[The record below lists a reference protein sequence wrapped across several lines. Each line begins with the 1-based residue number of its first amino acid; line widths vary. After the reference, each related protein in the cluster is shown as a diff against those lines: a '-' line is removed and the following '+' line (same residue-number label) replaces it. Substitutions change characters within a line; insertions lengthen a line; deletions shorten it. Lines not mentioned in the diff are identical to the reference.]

1 MPQTSTRQQEGVYS
15 AAMGAITQQ
24 LKSPGTIAPGVKDK
38 GTAAGLLEALRGIAA
53 AQHTRAA
60 EAEARHLRTL
70 AELADTRV
78 AAATARAAAER

>member
-38 GTAAGLLEALRGIAA
+38 GTAAGLLEALPSVGDYAL
-53 AQHTRAA
+53 TA
-60 EAEARHLRTL
+60 EITLRVFL
-70 AELADTRV
+70 P
-78 AAATARAAAER
+78 